1 MKTKEKIV
9 KLVEMGLSPTT
20 VVKLNE
26 TQIDVLLQKLAISTS
41 FYSQRRLLDL
51 FIVREVL
58 CLKFIKLIVH
68 YLQNY
73 TIYVTL

>member
-26 TQIDVLLQKLAISTS
+26 TQIDVLLQKLAILEQGAVIISPEKAEP
-41 FYSQRRLLDL
+41 QKLKDL
-51 FIVREVL
+51 
-58 CLKFIKLIVH
+58 
-68 YLQNY
+68 
-73 TIYVTL
+73 T